1 MGSSV
6 RLSHPHLLLYH
17 KVTAHLCSLSH
28 HKASGD
34 TICFSTSHRS
44 PQCGQA
50 LKDGERC
57 DLGCESTVAPSWG
70 AARNQ
75 CGKVECKSPQY
86 IYRDHISTCSQA
98 IESDYQNKS
107 DVCFTRLLEHWLA
120 QTPPPNMTDLL
131 TALQSPSIGHRD
143 TVSKVQALI

>member
-1 MGSSV
+1 MGPLV
-6 RLSHPHLLLYH
+6 RLSHPYLLLFH
-17 KVTAHLCSLSH
+17 KVTAHLCSMSH
-28 HKASGD
+28 YKASGN
-34 TICFSTSHRS
+34 TSFSTSHRS

-75 CGKVECKSPQY
+75 FGKVECKSPQY
-86 IYRDHISTCSQA
+86 LYRDDTSTYPQA
-98 IESDYQNKS
+98 IESDHQNKS
-107 DVCFTRLLEHWLA
+107 DVCFTRLLEYWLA

-131 TALQSPSIGHRD
+131 TALQSPSIGHRY